1 MAFFIT
7 NSNNFYDLGGL
18 GLFLVRVPCYN
29 IYEMS
34 KQSKKLTILYVLKIL
49 KDGSNKEHPISQSV
63 ITKTIN
69 LMGIPCDR
77 KTISRDIDCL
87 ITYGYDIVKIR
98 GGGCYFNSTDFT
110 MEDIE
115 NMLSGVS
122 RLDISVQEKVALN
135 KKIKKLININ
145 ER

>member
-1 MAFFIT
+1 MV
-7 NSNNFYDLGGL
+7 L
-18 GLFLVRVPCYN
+18 GLFLVRVSCYN

-87 ITYGYDIVKIR
+87 IAYGYDIVKIK
-98 GGGCYFNSTDFT
+98 GGGCYFNSTEFT
-110 MEDIE
+110 TDDIE
-115 NMLSGVS
+115 NMLKGVS
-122 RLDISVQEKVALN
+122 SLDISVQEKVALN
-135 KKIKKLININ
+135 KKIRKLININ